1 MPRKPLDVRKAHGRL
16 SAYGKQKA
24 PWGRL
29 VLALCLNTV
38 RRRGS
43 RQAER
48 GINSRDSLSLQINFH
63 FEFVLC
69 VVCPVNSVSVTL
81 VPFHYNSFRSF
92 ANSKTLAIIV
102 SKKTRLS
109 SSDNAVMSGVPTVT
123 TSSSVFSTLITSLYL
138 IFERQKNTPS
148 IFRLENGKT
157 QGSKGKILQKFC
169 LETYFSVSTLEII
182 HCFSL

>member
-1 MPRKPLDVRKAHGRL
+1 MPRKPLDVRKAYGRL

-24 PWGRL
+24 PLGRL

-69 VVCPVNSVSVTL
+69 VVSFHFRFNTL
-81 VPFHYNSFRSF
+81 QFISLLYISFLSF
-92 ANSKTLAIIV
+92 ANSKTLANIV
-102 SKKTRLS
+102 SKKIRCS
-109 SSDNAVMSGVPTVT
+109 FSDNIAISGVPTVT
-123 TSSSVFSTLITSLYL
+123 ILSSVFS
-138 IFERQKNTPS
+138 IFPPP
-148 IFRLENGKT
+148 FRLFLSGK
-157 QGSKGKILQKFC
+157 KIPL
-169 LETYFSVSTLEII
+169 TI
-182 HCFSL
+182 

>member
-1 MPRKPLDVRKAHGRL
+1 MGCSFKIAHKRRFMPRKPLDVRKAHGRL

-24 PWGRL
+24 PWGCL

-38 RRRGS
+38 LRRGS

-81 VPFHYNSFRSF
+81 VPLHYITIHSVLLPIPKLLPLSFQRKHAFHRLTMPLCRAFR
-92 ANSKTLAIIV
+92 
-102 SKKTRLS
+102 
-109 SSDNAVMSGVPTVT
+109 
-123 TSSSVFSTLITSLYL
+123 
-138 IFERQKNTPS
+138 Q
-148 IFRLENGKT
+148 
-157 QGSKGKILQKFC
+157 
-169 LETYFSVSTLEII
+169 
-182 HCFSL
+182 